1 MKWLNV
7 YLYEVMMDKQ
17 LLSLLS
23 YVIAVCA
30 LLLWKCIVSILFKA
44 HYLSLN
50 HHFHPVVFL
59 LLMLKSQLNSCAYM
73 IE

>member
-1 MKWLNV
+1 
-7 YLYEVMMDKQ
+7 MDKQ
-17 LLSLLS
+17 FLSLLS

-44 HYLSLN
+44 HYLSLDN
-50 HHFHPVVFL
+50 HHFHPLVFL

-73 IE
+73 IK